1 MLTKEQHQ
9 RLAEVGPGTPMG
21 ELLRRYWHPIAATAD
36 LDADPVRPVRLLGE
50 NLTLFRTQRGEIGL
64 IAERCAHRGISMA
77 YGIPQPNGLRCAYH
91 GWTYDTAGHVV
102 DMPFEPACL
111 PLKVQAYPVQEL
123 AGLVFAYLG
132 PEPAPLLPR
141 YDLFVRDDI
150 DRSVEICVLPCN
162 WLQCMDNAADPVH
175 FEHLHGVFGNYQLK
189 TLGRPPVMNPARHL
203 KIEFDR
209 FEYGI
214 IKRRLVEGEPEDC
227 DDWQIGHPLLFPNIL
242 SVGDVRRPNYQIRVP
257 MDATHTLHVR
267 YQGVLR
273 KEGAAPRANIPVQHV
288 HIFEEDGTLIGPC
301 DDIPRQD
308 MIAWVGQGPLSD
320 RTAEHLVTSDE
331 GVVLYHKLLFEEME
345 RVGRGEDPIAVV
357 RDPAKNEP
365 MIQLPRERRG
375 YRAFWTI
382 DGVETRPQNWAPF
395 RGGDVPAETTA

>member
-1 MLTKEQHQ
+1 L
-9 RLAEVGPGTPMG
+9 
-21 ELLRRYWHPIAATAD
+21 
-36 LDADPVRPVRLLGE
+36 
-50 NLTLFRTQRGEIGL
+50 
-64 IAERCAHRGISMA
+64 A
-77 YGIPQPNGLRCAYH
+77 YGIPQANGLRCAYH
-91 GWTYDTAGHVV
+91 GWTYDSAGHVV

-111 PLKVQAYPVQEL
+111 PLKIQAYPVQEL
-123 AGLVFAYLG
+123 AGLIFAYLG
-132 PEPAPLLPR
+132 PEPAPLLPN

-150 DRSVEICVLPCN
+150 DRAVEICVLPCN

-175 FEHLHGVFGNYQLK
+175 FEHLHGVFGNYQFK
-189 TLGRPPVMNPARHL
+189 KLGKAPAMNPARHL

-257 MDATHTLHVR
+257 IDDTHTLHVR

-273 KEGAAPRANIPVQHV
+273 REGATPREDIPVQHI

-308 MIAWVGQGPLSD
+308 MIAWVGQGPVSD
-320 RTAEHLVTSDE
+320 RRAEHLVTSDE
-331 GVVLYHKLLFEEME
+331 GVALYHKLLFEEMD
-345 RVGRGEDPIAVV
+345 RVARGEDPLAVV

-382 DGVETRPQNWAPF
+382 DGVERRPSTFAPF
-395 RGGDVPAETTA
+395 RGGEVPAETTA